1 MDKYKVLVVDDQ
13 IMPRQLFESI
23 IARSENFVL
32 AASIASAEMADLYC
46 ARGGIDIILMDVVM
60 NEGPSGLEM
69 SEKLKESY
77 PEVKIVIVT
86 SMPDA
91 ALLEKARKIGV
102 DSFWYKE
109 IQDAPLIDI
118 MTRTMQGENI
128 YPDTAPKVTVG
139 LADSTELTDR
149 EIEVLRMLVNG
160 YSDKEIA
167 QELSMSYHTA
177 RFHLNSLLTKTGC
190 ISRTDLAIKAAK
202 SGIVV
207 V

>member
-1 MDKYKVLVVDDQ
+1 MEKYRALVVDDQ
-13 IMPRQLFESI
+13 ILPRQLFENI
-23 IARSENFVL
+23 IAESEQFVL

-46 ARGGIDIILMDVVM
+46 ARGGVDIILMDVVM
-60 NEGPSGLEM
+60 NVGPSGLEM
-69 SEKLKESY
+69 AEKIKQSY
-77 PEVKIVIVT
+77 PEIKIVIVT

-91 ALLEKARKIGV
+91 MLLEKARSIGV

-109 IQDAPLIDI
+109 VQDAPLLDI
-118 MTRTMQGENI
+118 MTRTIQGENV
-128 YPDTAPKVTVG
+128 YPDTAPKVTDG
-139 LADSTELTDR
+139 LADSEELTER
-149 EIEVLRMLVNG
+149 EIDVLRMLVNG

-167 QELSMSYHTA
+167 QELNMSYHTA
-177 RFHLNSLLTKTGC
+177 RFHLNSLLAKTGC